1 MGRIAKPKIAEFAGV
16 KKKKVG
22 EKSVMILG
30 KSGNKVVKREV
41 HVKL

>member
-1 MGRIAKPKIAEFAGV
+1 MGRMAKPKIAEEAGI

-30 KSGNKVVKREV
+30 KSGNKIVRKEV
-41 HVKL
+41 NLKE